1 MITIPKFRTASKQNI
16 RTFAL
21 PFESQPY
28 TFKMNFE
35 YDSWNRMQQMIYPDG
50 EVVNYGYNCGGL
62 LSCISGEM
70 VRRISDVLQPASLQ
84 GNAVQTNG
92 GDGAFSFGAGLGF
105 SVGFSSDPYFI
116 IESIS
121 ISTAEEATLKSEFCH
136 WTVVS
141 QKYNKTTNT
150 FQGFLKAGNTTTNIK
165 VSCSSVNVNGKPKPD
180 RIWTSAGYLDK

>member
-1 MITIPKFRTASKQNI
+1 MAGISI
-16 RTFAL
+16 
-21 PFESQPY
+21 
-28 TFKMNFE
+28 
-35 YDSWNRMQQMIYPDG
+35 
-50 EVVNYGYNCGGL
+50 GG
-62 LSCISGEM
+62 
-70 VRRISDVLQPASLQ
+70 
-84 GNAVQTNG
+84 GN
-92 GDGAFSFGAGLGF
+92 GAFSFGAGLGF

-180 RIWTSAGYLDK
+180 RIWTSADYLDK